1 MSKKMT
7 SLGNKFIRTGDAV
20 SSKYKGLSKAV
31 AAEYQLTVCEMDILM
46 CLDRCKTP
54 QTVRDVS
61 HDTHYSK
68 GMISRCVES
77 LRQSGY
83 VTVERDTVDRRAVR
97 ISTTEKAKPAIVLFH
112 DQANGFIE
120 ALYAGLNETDIQTL
134 DQLMETV
141 LANIE
146 DM

>member
-1 MSKKMT
+1 MNKKMT
-7 SLGNKFIRTGDAV
+7 ALGNKFIRTGDAV
-20 SSKYKGLSKAV
+20 SSKYKSLSKAA
-31 AAEYQLTVCEMDILM
+31 AAEYGLTVCEMDILM

-77 LRQSGY
+77 LRLNDY
-83 VTVERDTVDRRAVR
+83 VTVVRDTVDRRAVR
-97 ISTTEKAKPAIVLFH
+97 ISLTEKAKPALTEFNTH
-112 DQANGFIE
+112 ASELTN
-120 ALYAGLNETDIQTL
+120 ALYAGLSEADLKEL
-134 DQLMETV
+134 DQLTEIV